1 MSWRSFSLGVL
12 LAFAGCGSEGKPA
25 DSATELA
32 TDLATVAGEAIT
44 AVDLDRFER
53 ALPDYLRL
61 PGEEGTSVHRAH
73 LQSLVDKELVL
84 HEARKRGLDQ
94 LPGLVQRLSEMVNK
108 RLAEE
113 LSHEITAGLSV
124 TEEELRSAYEAH
136 LLGWEIWPAH
146 ILSANEEDAR
156 EIIRLLGTG
165 VGFPKLASQRS
176 LADDADKGGDLGGF
190 FGPGDAVPNLRE
202 GVFRLEEGQVSE
214 PIRTMDGY
222 EVVKVIK
229 KRRIPLETLR
239 ATIVEQ
245 LIRRKGVSR
254 RQAVVD
260 SLKEARGLRYHR
272 DRIHAVLDG
281 LHGRGLDPARAQAP
295 LIDYAG
301 GAIKVSD
308 AVQGLR
314 DLKKGAVPPDSA
326 TAFRALELIIP
337 DSLLT
342 LEARAQG
349 RHQRGDI
356 MEWKEKKRQELIAS
370 QLRLDEIAD
379 KVEVTDADVRA
390 YYEKFIDTYT
400 SLPGFIQM
408 TEVLCDTRA
417 EAEAILARARAGER
431 LEQLAVRHSVRPGL
445 KPVGGHAFAD
455 SGRITVEPLYQS
467 PYRTIYGDSNTEDV
481 GVLQGPLEVQ
491 EKYSVFRLDQP
502 VELTAVSFR
511 QVRRPIRVNI
521 RQRREGVLFN
531 AFLDSLRRVYANQVQ
546 ISEEALSRYAAAR

>member
-1 MSWRSFSLGVL
+1 MGVL
-12 LAFAGCGSEGKPA
+12 LALAGCGSGGKTA
-25 DSATELA
+25 DSA

-44 AVDLDRFER
+44 ALDLDRYER
-53 ALPDYLRL
+53 ALPDYLRSRK
-61 PGEEGTSVHRAH
+61 EGASAHRAH

-108 RLAEE
+108 RIAEE
-113 LSHEITAGLSV
+113 LSREMVAAGVAV
-124 TEEELRSAYEAH
+124 TEEELRAAYEEH
-136 LLGWEIWPAH
+136 WLGWEIWPAH
-146 ILSANEEDAR
+146 ILSASEEDAR
-156 EIIRLLGTG
+156 EIIRLLEAGL
-165 VGFPKLASQRS
+165 GFSKLASQRS

-214 PIRTMDGY
+214 PIRTIDGY

-229 KRRIPLETLR
+229 RRRIPLEKVR
-239 ATIVEQ
+239 ASIVAQ
-245 LIRRKGVSR
+245 LIRRKGVR
-254 RQAVVD
+254 RREAVVD

-281 LHGRGLDPARAQAP
+281 LHSRGLDPARAQAS
-295 LIDYAG
+295 LIEYAG
-301 GAIKVSD
+301 GAIKVGD

-314 DLKKGAVPPDSA
+314 DLEKGVVPPDSV
-326 TAFRALELIIP
+326 TAFRALELRIIP
-337 DSLLT
+337 DLLLT

-356 MEWKEKKRQELIAS
+356 VAWKEKKGQELIAS
-370 QLRLDEIAD
+370 QLRLDEIAG
-379 KVEVTDADVRA
+379 KVEVTEAEGRA
-390 YYEKFIDTYT
+390 YYEKYIDTYT
-400 SLPGFIQM
+400 SLPGIFQM

-431 LEQLAVRHSVRPGL
+431 LEQLAVRHSVRPGM

-455 SGRITVEPLYQS
+455 SGRITVESLYQS
-467 PYRTIYGDSNTEDV
+467 PYRTIFGDSNTKDV

-502 VELTAVSFR
+502 FKKTAVSFR

-521 RQRREGVLFN
+521 RQAREGVLFD